1 MPRFGVRLE
10 NQGRLTPKE
19 FQGLASLAEGNGYE
33 VVWVPEGR
41 GFDSISQLTAMATST
56 QRVRLATGILPVFS
70 RTPMAIAMAAAGLTA
85 VSSGRFVLGLGVGHR
100 PSVEGGDGVPFSR
113 PMARLRETI
122 QIVRSLLAGERVS
135 HQGRVFNLSNASLGP
150 AAPLAK
156 VPLYIAALGPQMLE
170 LAGELAD
177 GVLLNWT
184 ASKHLAESIRLIAKG
199 AARASRDPSVVDI
212 AGYVR
217 VAVVDN
223 VVVAKRALQGQIA
236 GYAANTFYRT
246 FFEQTGFADE
256 MAAARSS
263 MERGDAEAAAQAITE
278 EMQEQVAVVGDEDH
292 CRAEVEKRRSLGL
305 SLPVI
310 APFQVEDAGWSYERT
325 VRAFAS

>member
-19 FQGLASLAEGNGYE
+19 FQGLASLAESEGYE
-33 VVWVPEGR
+33 DVWVPEGR
-41 GFDSISQLTAMATST
+41 GFDSITQLTAMATST

-70 RTPMAIAMAAAGLTA
+70 RTPMAIAMAAAGLAA
-85 VSSGRFVLGLGVGHR
+85 VSGGRFVLGLGVGHR
-100 PSVEGGDGVPFSR
+100 PSVEGGDGVPFRR

-122 QIVRSLLAGERVS
+122 QIVRSLLAGAKVS

-150 AAPLAK
+150 AAPSAK

-184 ASKHLAESIRLIAKG
+184 ASKHLEQSIRLVAKG
-199 AARASRDPSVVDI
+199 AARAGRDLSAVDI

-223 VVVAKRALQGQIA
+223 VAATKRALQRQIT

-246 FFEQTGFADE
+246 IFE
-256 MAAARSS
+256 
-263 MERGDAEAAAQAITE
+263 
-278 EMQEQVAVVGDEDH
+278 
-292 CRAEVEKRRSLGL
+292 
-305 SLPVI
+305 
-310 APFQVEDAGWSYERT
+310 
-325 VRAFAS
+325 